1 MCKEVNYFLRSRAE
15 EVSSQEI
22 AKDKKPTR
30 LIYHANS
37 ISKPD
42 WLILT
47 KESMQIYFDKSLTIS
62 ITTIIYFST
71 NQNTYLDILV
81 HNLIGLCLITSRGLT
96 FLASQTSL
104 LASVQNSSSSK
115 CGINCQT
122 GWQNWCFSN
131 SQVSSPTWLTIC
143 KVCNIIKS
151 PKNREEMRL
160 TVLGLSWQV
169 SLIVKGHI
177 SFPHTS
183 RWTCLQ
189 PVCGTARSRITSLTS
204 HC

>member
-1 MCKEVNYFLRSRAE
+1 M
-15 EVSSQEI
+15 
-22 AKDKKPTR
+22 
-30 LIYHANS
+30 
-37 ISKPD
+37 
-42 WLILT
+42 LILFRNPIDWFWRRNRC
-47 KESMQIYFDKSLTIS
+47 KYILINDNFDNYNNLFLDKLKYLFIA
-62 ITTIIYFST
+62 
-71 NQNTYLDILV
+71 YLDILV